1 MGAKLA
7 AIYWTWIFLTLL
19 IMKKWFNTAGPCKA
33 DIHYMLPAGDRLPEL
48 ERLIA
53 QENYFVIHAP
63 RQVGKTTVM
72 LTLAQKLTASGQ
84 YTAVMLSLE
93 VGAVFSHDPDA
104 AERAIL
110 DEWQD
115 AIRFYLPA
123 ELQAS
128 NGISGSSGRQIGSFL
143 SAWAQESPRPLVVF
157 LDEIDALSDETLI
170 SVLRQIRSGFP
181 RRPHGFPQSVTL
193 IGMRDV
199 RDYKVASGSS
209 VGASPAVGTRLN
221 TSSPFNIK
229 VRSFTLSNFTLENV
243 RSLYLQHTEATG
255 QIFTDEAIAL
265 AFHLTQG
272 QPWLVN
278 AIAKEITEYIAEDPA
293 IPITPDLINQAKE
306 ILIKRQ
312 DTHLDS
318 LAERL
323 REDRVRAIIQPILSG
338 LEIGDTPEDDRRYLL
353 DLGLV
358 VRSQE
363 GGLKIANPIYQE
375 VIPKVL
381 SQGVQDSLPM
391 IQPSWLNSDGNINPQ
406 VLLEAFL
413 KFWRQHGEPLF
424 KSTNYPEIAP
434 HLVMMAFLHRVV
446 NGGGTLEREYAIGSG
461 RMDIC
466 LRYRDVTLGME
477 LKVWRDGK
485 KDPMHEGLEQ
495 LDKYLSGLSL
505 DTGWLV
511 IFDRRS
517 GLPPISDRT
526 STENAI
532 SPDGRN
538 IIVIRG

>member
-1 MGAKLA
+1 MS
-7 AIYWTWIFLTLL
+7 
-19 IMKKWFNTAGPCKA
+19 KWFNTAGPCQA
-33 DIHYMLPAGDRLPEL
+33 DIHYMLSANDRLPEIVN
-48 ERLIA
+48 LIA
-53 QENYFVIHAP
+53 QRNYFVIHAP
-63 RQVGKTTVM
+63 RQVGKTTAM
-72 LTLAQKLTASGQ
+72 LSLAQELTASGQ

-93 VGAVFSHDPDA
+93 VGAVFSHDPELA
-104 AERAIL
+104 GRAIL

-115 AIRFYLPA
+115 AIKFYLPL
-123 ELQAS
+123 ELQPS
-128 NGISGSSGRQIGSFL
+128 QGIIGTSGRHIGAFL
-143 SAWAQESPRPLVVF
+143 ASWSQESPRPLVVF
-157 LDEIDALSDETLI
+157 LDEIDALSDETLV

-181 RRPHGFPQSVTL
+181 RRPQGFPQSVAL
-193 IGMRDV
+193 VGMRDV
-199 RDYKVASGSS
+199 RDYKYASGESD
-209 VGASPAVGTRLN
+209 RLN

-229 VRSFTLSNFTLENV
+229 VRSFTLSNFTLEDV
-243 RSLYLQHTEATG
+243 RNLYQQHTDATG
-255 QIFTDEAIAL
+255 QVFTPEAVDL

-278 AIAKEITEYIAEDPA
+278 AIAKEIVEYITKDPS
-293 IPITPDLINQAKE
+293 IPITPELVNEAKE

-338 LEIGDTPEDDRRYLL
+338 LELGDTPDDDRRYLL

-375 VIPKVL
+375 VIPRVL

-391 IQPSWLNSDGNINPQ
+391 IQPSWLNADGSLNAQ
-406 VLLEAFL
+406 VLLDAFL

-424 KSTNYPEIAP
+424 KSANYPEIAP

-446 NGGGTLEREYAIGSG
+446 NGNGTLEREYAIGSG
-461 RMDIC
+461 KMDIC
-466 LRYRDVTLGME
+466 LRYGKQTLAME
-477 LKVWRDGK
+477 LKVWADKRP
-485 KDPMHEGLEQ
+485 DPLKEGLPQ
-495 LDKYLSGLSL
+495 IDKYLSGLSL

-517 GLPPISDRT
+517 GLPPICDRAT
-526 STENAI
+526 TENVI
-532 SPDGRN
+532 SPAGRE